1 LSAAPT
7 VTVSCAFAPSHET
20 PEHIALAETLGYRR
34 AWCYDSPAMYADPWM
49 TLARAAERTATIGLG
64 PATLVPSLRHP
75 MVTVAA
81 LATLA
86 GAAPGR
92 VAAAFGTGSTGR
104 MLLGQR
110 PMRWAEVA
118 AYVCAVRALLRG
130 EEAEWDGAR
139 LRMLQ
144 PDGFAAGRPV
154 ELEVF
159 IAADGPRGNAVAT
172 ELGDGVITARA
183 KSLGAVGHRIL
194 LTFGSVLEA
203 GEDETDERVVAAAGA
218 ALAAAVHTIYEA
230 RGAAGVDR
238 LPGGAEWCAAIE
250 TVDPELRHLAIHAGH
265 LVRPNAA
272 DEVLLQHAG
281 HLLPAWTTTGP
292 PAEVRARLDAL
303 PAAGIAEV
311 AYQPMGPDI
320 PRELIAFARAAGIA
334 R

>member
-1 LSAAPT
+1 LSAAAT
-7 VTVSCAFAPSHET
+7 VAVSCVFAPSLET

-49 TLARAAERTATIGLG
+49 TLARAADRTATIGLG

-75 MVTVAA
+75 MVSAAA

-86 GAAPGR
+86 GLAPGR
-92 VAAAFGTGSTGR
+92 VSAAFGTGLTGR

-110 PMRWAEVA
+110 PMRWAEVS
-118 AYVCAVRALLRG
+118 AYVRAVRALLRG
-130 EEAEWDGAR
+130 EEAEWDGAA

-144 PDGFAAGRPV
+144 PDGFAAARPV
-154 ELEVF
+154 DLEGF
-159 IAADGPRGNAVAT
+159 IAADGPRGNAVAA

-183 KSLGAVGHRIL
+183 KSSGDVGRRIL
-194 LTFGSVLEA
+194 LTFGSVLEE
-203 GEDETDERVVAAAGA
+203 GEDPTDERVVAAAGP

-238 LPGGAEWCAAIE
+238 LPGGAEWREAIDAVE
-250 TVDPELRHLAIHAGH
+250 PERRHLAIHAGH

-272 DEVLLQHAG
+272 DEVFLQHAV
-281 HLLPAWTTTGP
+281 HLLSTWTTTGP
-292 PAEVRARLDAL
+292 PAEIRARLDAL
-303 PAAGIAEV
+303 PAAGITEV

-320 PRELIAFARAAGIA
+320 GRELSAFARAAGLG
-334 R
+334 